1 MRIFLIDVAWRYLSA
16 ADKIGFC
23 KWGIVDLISA
33 IPFITV
39 LRYGRIISAARIM
52 LSARSSG
59 KGLGFFFPSRAG
71 STLLLAVSMLFAGT
85 IFSSVMVLHFERGA
99 ESANINTYF
108 DALWWAA
115 ETVSA
120 VGYGDVYPVTMGG
133 KIVAMV
139 LMMCGVGMF
148 SLSAALFAA
157 WIISEVRSADTAVFG
172 GGNAPAKKR
181 GPRRKPQK

>member
-1 MRIFLIDVAWRYLSA
+1 
-16 ADKIGFC
+16 
-23 KWGIVDLISA
+23 
-33 IPFITV
+33 
-39 LRYGRIISAARIM
+39 
-52 LSARSSG
+52 
-59 KGLGFFFPSRAG
+59 
-71 STLLLAVSMLFAGT
+71 
-85 IFSSVMVLHFERGA
+85 MVLHFERGA

-115 ETVSA
+115 ETVST

-157 WIISEVRSADTAVFG
+157 WIISEVRSADNAVFG

>member
-1 MRIFLIDVAWRYLSA
+1 
-16 ADKIGFC
+16 
-23 KWGIVDLISA
+23 
-33 IPFITV
+33 
-39 LRYGRIISAARIM
+39 
-52 LSARSSG
+52 
-59 KGLGFFFPSRAG
+59 
-71 STLLLAVSMLFAGT
+71 
-85 IFSSVMVLHFERGA
+85 MVLHFGRGA

-115 ETVSA
+115 ETVST

-157 WIISEVRSADTAVFG
+157 WIISEVRSADTVVFG
-172 GGNAPAKKR
+172 GGNAPAKKTGVSAEAAKINSIVLIR
-181 GPRRKPQK
+181 FPLHFIANLKTA

>member
-1 MRIFLIDVAWRYLSA
+1 MAAELAYPHIFVEDSEAVKIFRLADFAACVFFLIDVARRYLSA
-16 ADKIGFC
+16 ADKIGFW

-71 STLLLAVSMLFAGT
+71 STLLLAVSMLFTGT

-115 ETVSA
+115 ETVST

-148 SLSAALFAA
+148 SFRRLYL
-157 WIISEVRSADTAVFG
+157 
-172 GGNAPAKKR
+172 PR
-181 GPRRKPQK
+181 GL